1 VTDNP
6 IEGRT
11 PAIDAPL
18 NAIPIEASP
27 IPLEQKSKNWD
38 GCLEQAALSD
48 TGMRRTSNQD
58 SWAIQLAGTD
68 DEWERRGHLFLV
80 ADGMGAHAAGE
91 LASKLSADIIPLTY
105 QKLDDPLIS
114 ALRKS
119 VEDANQKIHSRGQ
132 ADPEFHGMGTT
143 TSVLVLGPSG
153 AVAAHVGDSR
163 VYRLRG
169 DQMQQLTFDHSLVWE
184 MMAGPEPH
192 PKEVPLFIPRNIIT
206 RSLGPSPE
214 VQVDVEGP
222 FGVETGDAYLL
233 CSDGLCGQ
241 LTDEEM
247 GSILRSLPPSEAARA
262 LVDVANLR
270 GGPDNITA
278 VIAKVNGPPLAGAY
292 RPDEGEHD
300 DSHGSTDDGPAW
312 LVPAIAGAALAAL
325 VAVGS
330 FVYHWFALA
339 ALAAA
344 TAILL
349 VAIILRRPVPPPRR
363 ESPLAP
369 KRNVRSPYRT
379 ANAQATQTW
388 IEELARFAEQ
398 LKEAAKE
405 ENWQIDW
412 PRFDDLRRTADEAA
426 AAHHRDAAVTAYCRT
441 ISFVMGQLRN
451 QQINRPLSSSDNES
465 VR

>member
-1 VTDNP
+1 M
-6 IEGRT
+6 
-11 PAIDAPL
+11 
-18 NAIPIEASP
+18 
-27 IPLEQKSKNWD
+27 EQKSKSWD

-58 SWAIQLAGTD
+58 SWAIQLAGS
-68 DEWERRGHLFLV
+68 DEEWQRRGHLFLV

-105 QKLDDPLIS
+105 QKLDDPLTI

-119 VEDANQKIHSRGQ
+119 VEDANQKIHNRGQ

-143 TSVLVLGPSG
+143 TSVLVLGPLG

-206 RSLGPSPE
+206 RSLGPSAD

-222 FGVETGDAYLL
+222 FAIEAGDTFLL

-247 GSILRSLPPSEAARA
+247 GSIVRSLPPQEAAHA
-262 LVDVANLR
+262 LVDLANLR

-278 VIAKVNGPPLAGAY
+278 VIAKVTGPPLAGAY
-292 RPDEGEHD
+292 RPEEYDDATTHD
-300 DSHGSTDDGPAW
+300 SEFDGPPW
-312 LVPAIAGAALAAL
+312 LLPAIAGAALAAIL
-325 VAVGS
+325 AVGS
-330 FVYHWFALA
+330 FVYRWFPLA

-344 TAILL
+344 AAIAL
-349 VAIILRRPVPPPRR
+349 VAIILRRPTPPPRR
-363 ESPLAP
+363 EVEPPP
-369 KRNVRSPYRT
+369 KRQVKSPYRT
-379 ANAQATQTW
+379 ASAQATQTW
-388 IEELARFAEQ
+388 IDELARFADQ
-398 LKEAAKE
+398 LKDAAKG

-412 PRFDDLRRTADEAA
+412 PRFDGLRRTAEEAVA
-426 AAHHRDAAVTAYCRT
+426 SGRRDAAVTAYCRT

-451 QQINRPLSSSDNES
+451 QQINRPLPSSDNES